1 MSQTIAICVC
11 DPEEALSVVCLYLCQ
26 FAFPITPLCH
36 CPANVIHAP
45 NQSVRP
51 WLPLTPSVLRKGE
64 RGQLTGRIQG
74 SQTRLLPTCF
84 AMRDPEKMLC
94 RERLWETL
102 SCVVS
107 CHSRSL
113 CSSLGQELLEAVT
126 PAFPPSPPWHGLC
139 GRILWT
145 GVDLVGNL
153 LSQEGQMVQYILL
166 CQAVCLRP
174 VTALPLL
181 QLRQGWVSLVQT
193 LP

>member
-26 FAFPITPLCH
+26 FAFPIIPLCH

-45 NQSVRP
+45 SQSVRP

-94 RERLWETL
+94 RERL
-102 SCVVS
+102 
-107 CHSRSL
+107 
-113 CSSLGQELLEAVT
+113 
-126 PAFPPSPPWHGLC
+126 
-139 GRILWT
+139 
-145 GVDLVGNL
+145 
-153 LSQEGQMVQYILL
+153 
-166 CQAVCLRP
+166 
-174 VTALPLL
+174 
-181 QLRQGWVSLVQT
+181 
-193 LP
+193 